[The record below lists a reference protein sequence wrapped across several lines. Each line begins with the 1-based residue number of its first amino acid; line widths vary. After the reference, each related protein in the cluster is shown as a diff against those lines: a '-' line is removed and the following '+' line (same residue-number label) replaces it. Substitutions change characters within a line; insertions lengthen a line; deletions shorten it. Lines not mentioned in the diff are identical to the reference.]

1 MYGTYSDPE
10 WEPEEWYYKGFPRKE
25 DRPQKIKPT
34 RDSNK
39 SFSELIKS
47 TIKICKDMHSK

>member
-25 DRPQKIKPT
+25 DKQFKWEPKHPYDYSYDKYN
-34 RDSNK
+34 DYDDDYGS
-39 SFSELIKS
+39 
-47 TIKICKDMHSK
+47 